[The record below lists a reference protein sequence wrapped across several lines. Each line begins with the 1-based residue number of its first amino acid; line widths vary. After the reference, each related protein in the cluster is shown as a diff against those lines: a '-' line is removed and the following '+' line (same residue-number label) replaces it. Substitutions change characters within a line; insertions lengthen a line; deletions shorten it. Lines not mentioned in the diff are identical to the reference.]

1 MQSLKVQA
9 DEVVVSMSDFGF
21 LVEEFIR
28 DQLRRANVQASWIDE
43 RIRSWWP
50 KLEDYYIRHII
61 YDIEVAIALDGPE
74 RYHREPLSN
83 KTMWEKI
90 VKDLRPVRSE
100 FSIDYRCDKCK
111 TDNVKL
117 WRGVH
122 GCSDDDGNKL
132 LCASCLAPDTKVD
145 DEGRAQESDDLD
157 VLGGYRMK
165 TDQINDWLPAVP
177 VGNTYWGYS
186 SVPSQDLE
194 WWVGLPTYPKNK

>member
-1 MQSLKVQA
+1 
-9 DEVVVSMSDFGF
+9 MSDFGF

-61 YDIEVAIALDGPE
+61 CDIEVAIALDGPE

-122 GCSDDDGNKL
+122 GCADMDGNKL
-132 LCASCLAPDTKVD
+132 LCALCLAPDLIVD
-145 DEGRAQESDDLD
+145 DQGKALEPGEY
-157 VLGGYRMK
+157 GMY
-165 TDQINDWLPAVP
+165 TDQIRGWLPAVP
-177 VGNTYWGYS
+177 VGDTYWGYS

-194 WWVGLPTYPKNK
+194 WWISFPTYKKNV

>member
-61 YDIEVAIALDGPE
+61 CDIEVAIALDGPE

-122 GCSDDDGNKL
+122 GCADMDGNKL
-132 LCASCLAPDTKVD
+132 LCALCLAPDLIVD
-145 DEGRAQESDDLD
+145 DQGKALEPGEY
-157 VLGGYRMK
+157 GMY
-165 TDQINDWLPAVP
+165 TDQIRGWLPAVP
-177 VGNTYWGYS
+177 VGDTYWGYS

-194 WWVGLPTYPKNK
+194 WWISFPTYKKNV